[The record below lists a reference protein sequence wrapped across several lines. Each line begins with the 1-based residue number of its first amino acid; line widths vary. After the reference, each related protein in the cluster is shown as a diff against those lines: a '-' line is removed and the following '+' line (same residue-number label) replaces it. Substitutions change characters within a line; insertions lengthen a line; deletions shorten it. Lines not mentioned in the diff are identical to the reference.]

1 MSVTFHEVDFAAS
14 TETNVVVLRVSGKLT
29 KDDYA
34 IFVPELEQWI
44 VRHGKI
50 RILFDMV
57 DFHGWTVSAAWE
69 DLKLGM
75 KHFSDIERVAM
86 IGDKTWEHGM
96 ATFCRPFT
104 RAKVRY
110 FDRADADKAETWI
123 SSDE

>member
-86 IGDKTWEHGM
+86 IG
-96 ATFCRPFT
+96 RPFT